1 MQLVQEGWQ
10 GNTPQQGCRSLTI
23 LREAA
28 SPEVRRLRLHLAYAL
43 YIQSSVDVFFLYR
56 GQIFVW
62 NGQKAIENLT
72 KHGIAFE
79 TACEVFFDPSSISE
93 DASVEEEAR
102 MALIGKSLRDSLL
115 YIVHLERDGT
125 QIRVISARKATKRE
139 RRIYEDGC

>member
-1 MQLVQEGWQ
+1 
-10 GNTPQQGCRSLTI
+10 
-23 LREAA
+23 
-28 SPEVRRLRLHLAYAL
+28 
-43 YIQSSVDVFFLYR
+43 VDVFFLYR

-62 NGQKAIENLT
+62 DGQKAIENLT